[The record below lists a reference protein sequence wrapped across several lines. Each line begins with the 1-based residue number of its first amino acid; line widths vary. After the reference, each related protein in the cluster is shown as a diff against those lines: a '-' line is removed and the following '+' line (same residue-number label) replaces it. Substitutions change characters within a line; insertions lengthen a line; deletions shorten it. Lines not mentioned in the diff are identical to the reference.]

1 MRPLAAILEQ
11 LASVL
16 VLVAS
21 DEQLTREIFGNVNS
35 VSKLV
40 FYGLAFL
47 SLGIF
52 AWGVWRRIRLWTSK
66 PFVIHNFY
74 RMGRP

>member
-1 MRPLAAILEQ
+1 M
-11 LASVL
+11 L

-35 VSKLV
+35 VSKLI

-52 AWGVWRRIRLWTSK
+52 AWGVWRRIRLW
-66 PFVIHNFY
+66 
-74 RMGRP
+74 RMGRPSKSKVDWRAGVRGF